1 MSDPVWAAATLEVSM
16 QRYEA
21 NLPSVGLVSFMKSPV
36 CEDFSKIDA
45 DVAILGVPYDAGIG
59 FRPGTRF
66 GPREIREYSVRYS
79 GWGSWKTSGYWD
91 INDKKRKLAT
101 TRIVDCGDV
110 DVAYYDIERNM
121 RLITQGASA
130 ILERNALPVMLGGDH
145 SVTYPLVRAFER
157 FAPLDIVH
165 FDAHLDWI
173 DHVEG
178 IKFANG
184 SPFRRISELPFVR
197 HMTHLGIRDLRSR
210 EGDYNDAIKFGA
222 QIFTRQTIRERGPK
236 AIVEAMPQMN
246 NIYVSIDIDGLDP
259 SIAPGTGSPTVD
271 GLLYHEVRELLQRI
285 ATKGRVVGFDVVE
298 VNPFLDLHG
307 QTSLLTTTMIAEF
320 LGAIFEQPR

>member
-1 MSDPVWAAATLEVSM
+1 MRPNQSEEPM

-21 NLPSVGLVSFMKSPV
+21 NLPSVGLVSFMRSPI
-36 CEDFSKIDA
+36 CEDLSKIDA
-45 DVAILGVPYDAGIG
+45 DVAILGIPYDAGIG

-66 GPREIREYSVRYS
+66 GPRDIRNYSVRYS
-79 GWGSWKTSGYWD
+79 GWGSWKSSGYWD
-91 INDKKRKLAT
+91 INSKKRMLAQ

-121 RLITQGASA
+121 RLITQSVGA
-130 ILERNALPVMLGGDH
+130 ILDRNALPVMLGGDH
-145 SVTYPLVRAFER
+145 SVTFPIVSAFGR
-157 FAPLDIVH
+157 FGPVDIVH

-173 DHVEG
+173 DHVDG
-178 IKFANG
+178 VKFANG

-210 EGDYNDAIKFGA
+210 EGDYNDALKFGA
-222 QIFTRQTIRERGPK
+222 QIFTRQAIRELGTKAVVEQMPK
-236 AIVEAMPQMN
+236 MN
-246 NIYVSIDIDGLDP
+246 NIYVSIDIDGLCP

-271 GLLYHEVRELLQRI
+271 GLLYHEVRALLQGV

-298 VNPFLDLHG
+298 VNPMLDLHG

-320 LGAIFEQPR
+320 LGAIFDQPR